1 MLIGLGF
8 GTPRPEK
15 QCHDCL
21 FDLGSLH
28 SEHGLHCSFAQS
40 TDVTTTSHLL
50 AKFTASGGKK
60 KEKSRKISLLN
71 SSVSVKNY

>member
-1 MLIGLGF
+1 MLIGSGF

-60 KEKSRKISLLN
+60 KKKVERFLYSTAQSQ
-71 SSVSVKNY
+71 